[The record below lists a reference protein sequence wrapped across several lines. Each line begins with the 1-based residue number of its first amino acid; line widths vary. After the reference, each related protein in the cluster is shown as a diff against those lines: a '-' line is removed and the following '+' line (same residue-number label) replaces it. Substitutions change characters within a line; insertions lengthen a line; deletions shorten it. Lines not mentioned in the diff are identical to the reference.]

1 MKNIFFFL
9 GKGGVGKTTLSAS
22 LAYYLSK
29 HNKKTYWASIDPAH
43 NICDVIGS
51 PPFLGPKEIEYG
63 LLAEEIDVERYLK
76 QFLKETTAQ
85 MKRVYSYFQIINL
98 DEMFEV
104 IKNAPGMEESAMTHA
119 LKDIID
125 RNKDMDYM
133 IIDTPPTGLMLKI
146 FTLPFVTN
154 IWLERIKM
162 WRHKILD
169 KRATIVAIRGKDYLG
184 KGIVTDASKDRVL
197 NEISVQKAAVD
208 FLIKIF
214 TDTQRSCFVL
224 VLNPDRLSLMEGMRI
239 KKALSAMNI
248 HIGLILMNKFGLT
261 PLASTEEFYDMPM
274 KRVPFFKVLDKE
286 RLYQLADNWAKD
298 IIKD

>member
-1 MKNIFFFL
+1 MKKIFFFL

-43 NICDVIGS
+43 SICDVIGC

-63 LLAEEIDVERYLK
+63 LLAEEVDVERYLK
-76 QFLKETTAQ
+76 QFLKETIAQ

-104 IKNAPGMEESAMTHA
+104 IKNAPGMEESAMMHA

-125 RNKDMDYM
+125 RHRDMDHL

-184 KGIVTDASKDRVL
+184 KGIVTDASKDKVL

-214 TDTQRSCFVL
+214 KDTQRSCFIL
-224 VLNPDRLSLMEGMRI
+224 VLNPDRLSLMEGMHI

-274 KRVPFFKVLDKE
+274 KRVPFLKVLDKE

>member
-1 MKNIFFFL
+1 M
-9 GKGGVGKTTLSAS
+9 GKTTLSAS

-43 NICDVIGS
+43 NICDVIGC

-63 LLAEEIDVERYLK
+63 LLAEEVDVERYLK

-104 IKNAPGMEESAMTHA
+104 IKNAPGMEESAMMHA
-119 LKDIID
+119 LKDIIN
-125 RNKDMDYM
+125 RHRDMDYL

-162 WRHKILD
+162 WRHKILN
-169 KRATIVAIRGKDYLG
+169 KRATIAAIRGKDYLG
-184 KGIVTDASKDRVL
+184 KDIVTDAPKDKVFK
-197 NEISVQKAAVD
+197 EIGVQKAAVD

-214 TDTQRSCFVL
+214 TDTLRSCFIL
-224 VLNPDRLSLMEGMRI
+224 VLNPDRLSLMEGIRI
-239 KKALSAMNI
+239 KKALLAVNI
-248 HIGLILMNKFGLT
+248 RISLILMNKFGLT
-261 PLASTEEFYDMPM
+261 PLATTEKFNYMPM
-274 KRVPFFKVLDKE
+274 KKVPFFKVLDKE
-286 RLYQLADNWAKD
+286 RLYQLANGWAED
-298 IIKD
+298 IM